1 MKNTMGTIP
10 IGLGLAALLAGCG
23 EPKYSRV
30 WVVDSALSGKSMG
43 VEERGMTR
51 EACELSVLNA
61 RRTSSAGGMLTTGTV
76 CVTDARALE
85 LEQENKA
92 RTLAT
97 AESAAKASAPKAQ
110 PKEEV
115 PDADAAQKRTDDLL
129 KRTEALVVKPVSSPR
144 ARGIVFGANYTDDL
158 AIVDEKKV
166 FAPGDKF
173 AFVATF
179 GRSVERLDL
188 SIETARGQVM
198 AQWSNQPDKGHVGP
212 YASRLKAMTLP
223 VGDYRIVVRN
233 GGEVLVSGEFSVQAR

>member
-1 MKNTMGTIP
+1 VKNTIGAIT
-10 IGLGLAALLAGCG
+10 IGLALAALLAGCG

-30 WVVDSALSGKSMG
+30 WVVNSAVSGKSMG
-43 VEERGMTR
+43 VDERGMSR

-61 RRTSSAGGMLTTGTV
+61 GRTSAFAGMLTTGSV

-85 LEQENKA
+85 MEQEEKTKK
-92 RTLAT
+92 RAT
-97 AESAAKASAPKAQ
+97 AEIASEASTPKAQ

-115 PDADAAQKRTDDLL
+115 PDADAAQKRTEDLL

-144 ARGIVFGANYTDDL
+144 PRGIVFGANYTDDM

-179 GRSVERLDL
+179 GRAVERLDL
-188 SIETARGQVM
+188 SIETARGQAM

-223 VGDYRIVVRN
+223 VGDYRLVVRN
-233 GGEVLVSGEFSVQAR
+233 GGEILVSGEFSVQAR

>member
-1 MKNTMGTIP
+1 MGAIT
-10 IGLGLAALLAGCG
+10 IGLVLAALLSGCG

-61 RRTSSAGGMLTTGTV
+61 GRTSSAGGMLTTGSV

-92 RTLAT
+92 KKVAT
-97 AESAAKASAPKAQ
+97 AESAAKATVPKAQ

-144 ARGIVFGANYTDDL
+144 ARGIVFNYTDDL
-158 AIVDEKKV
+158 AIVDEKKI

-173 AFVATF
+173 AFVARF
-179 GRSVERLDL
+179 GRAVGRLDL
-188 SIETARGQVM
+188 SIETARGQAM
-198 AQWSNQPDKGHVGP
+198 AQWSDQPDRGQVGP
-212 YASRLKAMTLP
+212 DASRLKAMTLP
-223 VGDYRIVVRN
+223 VGDYRLVVRN
-233 GGEVLVSGEFSVQAR
+233 GAEVLVSGEFSAQAR